1 MNVYIC
7 NDGKNKKNNGF
18 CYEKSQ
24 SIMINR
30 NPKYKIALI
39 GDCLAGGGSE
49 KVHALLSQYFQ
60 KAGLEV
66 HNCIFVD
73 WISYDYSG
81 SLLNLGIINPES
93 HFIKRKVSRF
103 LQLKNF
109 IKENDF
115 DAVIDFRMR
124 NRFGLEFLLSKYV
137 YPKNTFYTVHSGILE
152 FYFPKS
158 PVLSNL
164 IYKNRKMVAVS
175 KAIQNLILHK
185 QLANNVKQ
193 LYNPIDLTAID
204 VLKNKYAVEDGDF
217 ILAVG
222 SMNSEV
228 KQFDKLILAYS
239 KSGLP
244 NKNIKLII
252 VGEGSNLKKYQQL
265 TEELGVND
273 SVIFKGFIENPF
285 PYYKAALFTV
295 LSSKNEGFP
304 NVIIESLAAET
315 PVISFDCFSGP
326 NEIIIDKHNGIL
338 VENQNIEKLTE
349 AMNLLVN
356 DKNLYQNC
364 KQNVKASVAPF
375 DIEIIGKQWLDLI
388 VS

>member
-1 MNVYIC
+1 
-7 NDGKNKKNNGF
+7 
-18 CYEKSQ
+18 
-24 SIMINR
+24 MINR
-30 NPKYKIALI
+30 NQTYKIALI
-39 GDCLAGGGSE
+39 GDCLAGGGAE
-49 KVHALLSQYFQ
+49 KVHALLSTYFQ

-93 HFIKRKVSRF
+93 NVAKRKITRF
-103 LQLKNF
+103 FELKTF

-124 NRFGLEFLLSKYV
+124 TNFGLEFLLSNFV

-152 FYFPKS
+152 FYFPKNS
-158 PVLSNL
+158 LLSNL

-175 KAIQNLILHK
+175 KAIQNLISHK
-185 QLANNVKQ
+185 KLAKNVSQ

-204 VLKNKYAVEDGDF
+204 SLKNKYAVEETNF

-222 SMNSEV
+222 SMNSDV

-239 KSGLP
+239 KSVLP
-244 NKNIKLII
+244 NKNFKLI
-252 VGEGSNLKKYQQL
+252 VLGEGKNLMKYENL
-265 TEELGVND
+265 TQELGIND
-273 SVIFKGFIENPF
+273 LVIFKGAVENPF
-285 PYYKAALFTV
+285 PFYKEALFTV

-304 NVIIESLAAET
+304 NVIIESLATET

-326 NEIIIDKHNGIL
+326 NEILVDKHNGIL
-338 VENQNIEKLTE
+338 VENQNLEKLTE
-349 AMNLLVN
+349 AMNSFVE
-356 DKNLYQNC
+356 DAKLYQHC
-364 KQNVKASVAPF
+364 KQNAKPSVAQF
-375 DIEIIGKQWLDLI
+375 DIEIIGKQWLELI

>member
-1 MNVYIC
+1 
-7 NDGKNKKNNGF
+7 
-18 CYEKSQ
+18 
-24 SIMINR
+24 MINR
-30 NPKYKIALI
+30 NQTYKIALI
-39 GDCLAGGGSE
+39 GDCLAGGGAE
-49 KVHALLSQYFQ
+49 KVHALLSVYFQ

-93 HFIKRKVSRF
+93 NFVKRKISRF
-103 LQLKNF
+103 LELKTF

-124 NRFGLEFLLSKYV
+124 TNFGLEFLLSKFV

-158 PVLSNL
+158 SVLSNL
-164 IYKNRKMVAVS
+164 IYKNRKIVAVS
-175 KAIQNLILHK
+175 KAIKNLILDK
-185 QLANNVKQ
+185 KLARNVSH
-193 LYNPIDLTAID
+193 LYNPIDLNAIAT
-204 VLKNKYAVEDGDF
+204 LKNKEAIEEANF

-222 SMNSEV
+222 RMNDEV

-244 NKNIKLII
+244 GKNIKLLL
-252 VGEGSNLKKYQQL
+252 VGEGKNLTKYNEL
-265 TEELGVND
+265 AKELGVHD
-273 SVIFKGFIENPF
+273 LVIFKGAVENPF
-285 PYYKAALFTV
+285 PYYKQALFTV

-304 NVIIESLAAET
+304 NVILESLAVGT
-315 PVISFDCFSGP
+315 PVISYDCFSGP
-326 NEIIIDKHNGIL
+326 NEIIKNNQNGIL
-338 VENQNIEKLTE
+338 VENQNEEKLIR
-349 AMNLLVN
+349 ALNLFSEI
-356 DKNLYQNC
+356 DMLYAHC
-364 KQNVKASVAPF
+364 KQNAAESVAAF
-375 DIEIIGKQWLDLI
+375 DIEIIGKQWLELLKND